1 MFTFTCGHHGIPIF
15 SFPVGRRH
23 FRFDVGLRFPSNEFL
38 IMGSGA
44 SKQKYA
50 PLKEMGVHSMTDV
63 NERFGTDWDGG
74 QLAYCLCMCKM

>member
-1 MFTFTCGHHGIPIF
+1 MPGL
-15 SFPVGRRH
+15 GRYGEPHLYRTLLLSL
-23 FRFDVGLRFPSNEFL
+23 GLRFPSNEFL

-50 PLKEMGVHSMTDV
+50 PLKEIGVRSMTDF

-74 QLAYCLCMCKM
+74 QLAYCLCMCRM